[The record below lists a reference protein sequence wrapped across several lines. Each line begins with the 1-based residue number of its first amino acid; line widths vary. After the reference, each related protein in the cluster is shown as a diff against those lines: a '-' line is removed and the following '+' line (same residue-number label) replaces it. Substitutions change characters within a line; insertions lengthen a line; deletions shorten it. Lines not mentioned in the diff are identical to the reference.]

1 MSIVEIL
8 PIGGTEM
15 AWIRLH
21 RLLALLNQRGIN
33 FSDVTVFVD
42 DHVINPRCRHPF
54 PEERPSEDDEELYE
68 DYSEED

>member
-42 DHVINPRCRHPF
+42 DHVINPRYQQPLPDESAF
-54 PEERPSEDDEELYE
+54 EEDEGMPE